1 MEKLTNLWE
10 ETVSFLATYNKS
22 WEDDVIAVCGSNFTI
37 PKELFEKLAKET
49 NYYRGYGH
57 QIVAYDLVIAGTDWW
72 LQRWEYDGSEGW
84 EYFTTFTPPEVVRDD
99 ITKLADDECVLHWWG
114 SLASINGEEEEEE

>member
-10 ETVSFLATYNKS
+10 ETISFLATYNKS
-22 WEDDVIAVCGSNFTI
+22 WDDVIAVCGSNFTI

-57 QIVAYDLVIAGTDWW
+57 QIVACDLTIAGTNWW

-84 EYFTTFTPPEVVRDD
+84 GYLTTLIPPEVIRDD
-99 ITKLADDECVLHWWG
+99 ITKLADDECISHWWS
-114 SLASINGEEEEEE
+114 SLASINGEEEEEEE